1 MFSKISSVVIAAI
14 AILCLMIYFIAL
26 LFLNPYRNDAKK
38 LVDDHSNTLLF
49 GAYVDVY
56 DLSTPTRVER
66 LFVIKPEN
74 VLLYNL
80 DGAVFYY
87 LESSTV
93 FCPREFA
100 LVRFTKSE
108 IDAVNENGTFSTV
121 CTNVNSLVV
130 LEHFLTLKNNV
141 SDERLVFSVD
151 EIHYS
156 ILDIIN
162 LLIYTG
168 YVQVK

>member
-1 MFSKISSVVIAAI
+1 VY
-14 AILCLMIYFIAL
+14 LIAL
-26 LFLNPYRNDAKK
+26 LYLNPYRNDANK
-38 LVDDHSNTLLF
+38 LIQDHANTLVF
-49 GAYVDVY
+49 GAYVEIY

-66 LFVIKPEN
+66 LFVITPEN

-87 LESSTV
+87 LESASV
-93 FCPREFA
+93 LCPREFS
-100 LVRFTKSE
+100 LVRFTKNE
-108 IDAVNENGTFSTV
+108 IDAVNENGIFNTV
-121 CTNVNSLVV
+121 CTNVNSIVV

-141 SDERLVFSVD
+141 SDERLLLALDDIS
-151 EIHYS
+151 YS